1 MAEKNII
8 EVYLKNGYSLIPLK
22 TNTKIPAISWKQYQ
36 KKKASYEDVISW
48 SFKFPGH
55 NLGIVTGQISKLVV
69 IDIDDLAILPKLL
82 KELPEL
88 KQTTKVKTTR
98 GFHFYFSLNGN
109 GKVKAT
115 KNFLGLKVE
124 LFSDGQ
130 QVVAAPSKINGVT
143 RTFEAP
149 LEMMLPFP
157 SRLYNKQEKKQ
168 TTVTSSL
175 YITPKEAPGFK
186 IPTYNGKDV
195 SCIRQILSRALQEGE
210 RTNSLFILYNLLL
223 QNRNDKEYSQKII
236 IDKNKALNEPLTD
249 KEVANIFK
257 KVYKYGCSNIMG
269 KLPYINCN
277 NCKFKFK
284 GGKFKMG
291 NIIVRHINELPK
303 LEPSEQRV
311 LLFLGTYF
319 DGEAPTNYELAKLM
333 GMNKNVVSK
342 AVEGLKKK
350 GIK

>member
-1 MAEKNII
+1 MI
-8 EVYLKNGYSLIPLK
+8 
-22 TNTKIPAISWKQYQ
+22 KIPAFRWKQYQ
-36 KKKASYEDVISW
+36 KNKASFEDVLSW
-48 SFKFPGH
+48 SFKFPDH

-69 IDIDDLAILPKLL
+69 VDIDEPAILPKLL

-115 KNFLGLKVE
+115 KNFLGLGVE

-130 QVVAAPSKINGVT
+130 QVVAPPSKINGIT
-143 RTFEAP
+143 RTFLTP
-149 LEMMLPFP
+149 LDKILSFP
-157 SRLYNKQEKKQ
+157 SRLYDKQENKQ
-168 TTVTSSL
+168 TIVTSSL
-175 YITPKEAPGFK
+175 YIAPKLPG
-186 IPTYNGKDV
+186 YNGKNV
-195 SCIRQILSRALQEGE
+195 SCISQILSRALQKGE
-210 RTNSLFILYNLLL
+210 RTISLFILYNLLL
-223 QNRNDKEYSQKII
+223 QNRNDKGYSQKII
-236 IDKNKALNEPLTD
+236 IDKNKALTIPLEN

-257 KVYKYGCSNIMG
+257 KVYKYGCSGITSR
-269 KLPYINCN
+269 LPFINCN

-303 LEPSEQRV
+303 LSNTEAKV
-311 LLFLGTYF
+311 ILMLGTVF
-319 DGEAPTNYELAKLM
+319 DGEAPSNYAIAKLT
-333 GMNKNVVSK
+333 GMDKRTVSE
-342 AVEGLKKK
+342 AVEGLEKK

>member
-1 MAEKNII
+1 M
-8 EVYLKNGYSLIPLK
+8 G
-22 TNTKIPAISWKQYQ
+22 
-36 KKKASYEDVISW
+36 
-48 SFKFPGH
+48 
-55 NLGIVTGQISKLVV
+55 
-69 IDIDDLAILPKLL
+69 
-82 KELPEL
+82 
-88 KQTTKVKTTR
+88 
-98 GFHFYFSLNGN
+98 
-109 GKVKAT
+109 
-115 KNFLGLKVE
+115 VE

-130 QVVAAPSKINGVT
+130 QVVAPPSKINGVT

-157 SRLYNKQEKKQ
+157 GRLYNKQEKKQ

-175 YITPKEAPGFK
+175 YIAPKLPG
-186 IPTYNGKDV
+186 YNGKNV
-195 SCIRQILSRALQEGE
+195 SCISQILSRALQEGE

>member
-1 MAEKNII
+1 MVETKII
-8 EVYLKNGYSLIPLK
+8 EAYFKNGYSLIPLK

-36 KKKASYEDVISW
+36 KKKASYEEVLSW
-48 SFKFPGH
+48 SFKFPGY

-69 IDIDDLAILPKLL
+69 VDIDDLAILPKLL

>member
-1 MAEKNII
+1 MVETKTI

-22 TNTKIPAISWKQYQ
+22 TNDKIPAFRWKQYQ
-36 KKKASYEDVISW
+36 KNKASFEDVLSW
-48 SFKFPGH
+48 SFKFPDH

-69 IDIDDLAILPKLL
+69 VDIDDLAILPKLL

-115 KNFLGLKVE
+115 KNFLGLGVE

-130 QVVAAPSKINGVT
+130 QVVAPPSKINGIT
-143 RTFEAP
+143 RTFLTP
-149 LEMMLPFP
+149 LDKILSFP
-157 SRLYNKQEKKQ
+157 SRLYDKQENKQ
-168 TTVTSSL
+168 TIVTSSL
-175 YITPKEAPGFK
+175 YIAPKLPG
-186 IPTYNGKDV
+186 YNGKNV
-195 SCIRQILSRALQEGE
+195 SCISQILSRALQKGE
-210 RTNSLFILYNLLL
+210 RTISLFILYNLLL
-223 QNRNDKEYSQKII
+223 QNRNDKGYSQKII

-257 KVYKYGCSNIMG
+257 KVYKYGCSGITSR
-269 KLPYINCN
+269 LPYTNCN

-303 LEPSEQRV
+303 LGPSEQRV

-319 DGEAPTNYELAKLM
+319 DGEAPSNYAIAKLT
-333 GMNKNVVSK
+333 GMDKRTVSE

>member
-69 IDIDDLAILPKLL
+69 VDIDDLAILPKLL

-157 SRLYNKQEKKQ
+157 SRLYDKKENKQ
-168 TTVTSSL
+168 TIVTSSL
-175 YITPKEAPGFK
+175 YIAPKEAPGFK

-195 SCIRQILSRALQEGE
+195 SCISQILSRALQKGE
-210 RTNSLFILYNLLL
+210 RTISLFILYNLLL

-236 IDKNKALNEPLTD
+236 IDKNKALTIPLEN

-257 KVYKYGCSNIMG
+257 KVYKYGCSGITSR
-269 KLPYINCN
+269 LPFINCN

-303 LEPSEQRV
+303 LGPSEQRV

-319 DGEAPTNYELAKLM
+319 DGEAPSNYAIAKLT
-333 GMNKNVVSK
+333 GMDKRTVSE

>member
-1 MAEKNII
+1 MVETKTI

-22 TNTKIPAISWKQYQ
+22 TNDKIPAFRWKQYQ
-36 KKKASYEDVISW
+36 KNKASFEDVLSW
-48 SFKFPGH
+48 SFKFPDH

-69 IDIDDLAILPKLL
+69 VDIDEPAILPKLL

-115 KNFLGLKVE
+115 KNFLGLGVE

-130 QVVAAPSKINGVT
+130 QVVAPPSKINGIT
-143 RTFEAP
+143 RTFLTP
-149 LEMMLPFP
+149 LDKILSFP
-157 SRLYNKQEKKQ
+157 SRLYDKQENKQ
-168 TTVTSSL
+168 TIVTSSL
-175 YITPKEAPGFK
+175 YIAPKLPG
-186 IPTYNGKDV
+186 YNGKDV

-236 IDKNKALNEPLTD
+236 IDKNKALTIPLEN

-257 KVYKYGCSNIMG
+257 KVYKYGCSGITSR
-269 KLPYINCN
+269 LPFINCN

-303 LEPSEQRV
+303 LGPSEQRV

-319 DGEAPTNYELAKLM
+319 DGEAPSNYAIAKLT
-333 GMNKNVVSK
+333 GMDKRTVSE

>member
-1 MAEKNII
+1 MVETKTI

-22 TNTKIPAISWKQYQ
+22 HNQKKPAISWKQYQ
-36 KKKASYEDVISW
+36 KNKASFEDVLSW
-48 SFKFPGH
+48 SFTFPDH
-55 NLGIVTGQISKLVV
+55 NVGIVTGQISKLVV
-69 IDIDDLAILPKLL
+69 VDIDDLAILPKLL

-98 GFHFYFSLNGN
+98 GFHFYFSTNGN
-109 GKVKAT
+109 GEIKAT
-115 KNFLGLKVE
+115 KNFLGLGVE

-130 QVVAAPSKINGVT
+130 QVVAPPSKINGVT
-143 RTFEAP
+143 RTFEKP

-157 SRLYNKQEKKQ
+157 SRLYDKQENKQ
-168 TTVTSSL
+168 TIVTSSL
-175 YITPKEAPGFK
+175 YIAPKEAPGFK

-195 SCIRQILSRALQEGE
+195 SCISQILSRALQKGE
-210 RTNSLFILYNLLL
+210 RTISLFILYNLLL

-236 IDKNKALNEPLTD
+236 IDKNKALTIPLEN

-257 KVYKYGCSNIMG
+257 KVYKYGCSGITSR
-269 KLPYINCN
+269 LPFINCN

-303 LEPSEQRV
+303 LSNTESRV
-311 LLFLGTYF
+311 LLFLGTVF
-319 DGEAPTNYELAKLM
+319 DGEAPSNYAIAKLT
-333 GMNKNVVSK
+333 GMNKNTVRE

>member
-1 MAEKNII
+1 MVETKII
-8 EVYLKNGYSLIPLK
+8 EAYFKNGYSLIPLK

-36 KKKASYEDVISW
+36 KKKASYEEVLSW
-48 SFKFPGH
+48 SFKFPGY

-69 IDIDDLAILPKLL
+69 VDIDEPAILPKLL

-115 KNFLGLKVE
+115 KNFLGLGVE

-130 QVVAAPSKINGVT
+130 QVVAPPSKINGIT
-143 RTFEAP
+143 RTFLTP
-149 LEMMLPFP
+149 LDKILSFP
-157 SRLYNKQEKKQ
+157 SRLYDKQENKQ
-168 TTVTSSL
+168 TIVTSSL
-175 YITPKEAPGFK
+175 YIAPKLPG
-186 IPTYNGKDV
+186 YNGKNV
-195 SCIRQILSRALQEGE
+195 SCISQILSRALQKGE
-210 RTNSLFILYNLLL
+210 RTISLFILYNLLL
-223 QNRNDKEYSQKII
+223 QNRNDKGYSQKII

-257 KVYKYGCSNIMG
+257 KVYKYGCSGITSR
-269 KLPYINCN
+269 LPYINCN

-303 LEPSEQRV
+303 LSNTESRV
-311 LLFLGTYF
+311 LLFLGTVF
-319 DGEAPTNYELAKLM
+319 DGEAPSNYAIAKLT
-333 GMNKNVVSK
+333 GMNKNTVRE